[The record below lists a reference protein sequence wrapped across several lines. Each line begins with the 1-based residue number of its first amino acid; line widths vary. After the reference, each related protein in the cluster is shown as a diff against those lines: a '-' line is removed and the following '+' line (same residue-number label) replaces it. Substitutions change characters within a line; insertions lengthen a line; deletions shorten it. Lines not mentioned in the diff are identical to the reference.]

1 MSELV
6 RWRRGVVFQEKNTDR
21 SRLRKDE
28 NMSSVRSAVW
38 LRSPYW
44 DWRGWKVKSA
54 MGREAGKQD
63 WGQNLQ
69 ILVSVDLTGHCE
81 EFGLHPVNMGIRSLV
96 TDLQNKEL

>member
-1 MSELV
+1 
-6 RWRRGVVFQEKNTDR
+6 
-21 SRLRKDE
+21 
-28 NMSSVRSAVW
+28 
-38 LRSPYW
+38 
-44 DWRGWKVKSA
+44 
-54 MGREAGKQD
+54 MGHEAGKQD